1 MSNRAK
7 WMTIAAVAVV
17 ALVAGW
23 TGRGAL
29 WHWLLA
35 LHGQGMHH

>member
-1 MSNRAK
+1 MSDRAK
-7 WMTIAAVAVV
+7 WITIVAVV
-17 ALVAGW
+17 FVAGIAGW
-23 TGRGAL
+23 AGRGAL